1 MQVIIYSKGKVFERY
16 REMIDW
22 NQVVAIADKNAGAEE
37 IIGGKQVI
45 LPCEIRKLRYDY
57 ITIFSDVYFYD
68 IRRELIGEYFI
79 EPERIVSWRFLVQ
92 KEDDVEILS
101 FIMKFIREYKIK
113 SMLDVGMTV
122 IPKYNFSREDMIS
135 EDTFVLDGVGT
146 ALFWFYRQIYDNIY
160 QRLNEVD
167 SQYELIYIND
177 TCSCD
182 ISVFEKSLKHKY
194 RYGLMR
200 MSYVDYSIEK
210 ARKLCTQLA
219 KYGNVKK
226 FYLFDNIYFLLGAE
240 SVDSATTDVQI
251 YVATH
256 REYNI
261 WSDMLYRPICIGNRY
276 QNPLYLSEQNGDN
289 ISYLNEK
296 INECTALYW
305 IWKNTTCAYVG
316 LNHYRRYFYNNE
328 ILSEGN
334 YLDKD
339 NIERIFHDYDMIL
352 PKHILFLNGVVE
364 EQISGTITREAFDQ
378 GYMAVRK
385 AMEKHQP
392 DYLDAFD
399 EVMRGHKAF
408 LCNMFVTR
416 REILNEYC
424 EWLFSFLIETAEHID
439 VSGYDAYSRR
449 VIGFFAERMM
459 TVWLLKHNLK
469 IKELPFDIV
478 K

>member
-1 MQVIIYSKGKVFERY
+1 MRIIIYSKGKVFQRY

-22 NQVVAIADKNAGAEE
+22 NQVVAITDKNAGVEE
-37 IIGGKQVI
+37 IIEGKQVI
-45 LPCEIRKLRYDY
+45 LPCEIQKLQYDY
-57 ITIFSDVYFYD
+57 IAVFSDVYFYD

-92 KEDDVEILS
+92 REDDTDVLS
-101 FIMKFIREYKIK
+101 FVRKFIREYEIK

-122 IPKYNFSREDMIS
+122 IPKYNFSREDMTL
-135 EDTFVLDGVGT
+135 EDTFTLDGIGT
-146 ALFWFYRQIYDNIY
+146 APFLFYRQIYDKIY
-160 QRLNEVD
+160 EHLDEVD
-167 SQYELIYIND
+167 SRYELIYIND
-177 TCSCD
+177 ACSCD
-182 ISVFEKSLKHKY
+182 ISVLGKSLRHKY
-194 RYGLMR
+194 RYALIR
-200 MSYVDYSIEK
+200 MSYVDYSIGK
-210 ARKLCTQLA
+210 AQELCVQLTQF
-219 KYGNVKK
+219 GSVRK
-226 FYLFDNIYFLLGAE
+226 FYLAENIYFLLSAGRAD
-240 SVDSATTDVQI
+240 VDTTDVQI

-256 REYNI
+256 REYNLRN
-261 WSDMLYRPICIGNRY
+261 DMLYRPICIGSRY
-276 QNPLYLSEQNGDN
+276 RNPEYLSEQNGDN
-289 ISYLNEK
+289 IGYLNEK

-328 ILSEGN
+328 ILSDGN
-334 YLDKD
+334 YLDA
-339 NIERIFHDYDMIL
+339 ERLFSILEKYDLIL
-352 PKHILFLNGVVE
+352 PKHIYWPDTTAE
-364 EQISGTITREAFDQ
+364 EQIRDSIDTVAFEQ
-378 GYMAVRK
+378 GYLAVRG

-399 EVMRGHKAF
+399 EVMQGHKAF

-424 EWLFSFLIETAEHID
+424 EWLFSFLIEAAERID

-459 TVWLLKHNLK
+459 TVWLLKHDLR